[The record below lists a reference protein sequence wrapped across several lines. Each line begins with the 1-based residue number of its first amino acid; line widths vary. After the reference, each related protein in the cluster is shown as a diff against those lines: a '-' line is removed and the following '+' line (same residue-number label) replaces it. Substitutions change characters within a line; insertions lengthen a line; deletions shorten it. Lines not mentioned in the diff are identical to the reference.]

1 MAFDFSDLTLTDAD
15 IVAEGGER
23 WIYCS
28 ELYPSFVF
36 KKQKPPQSR
45 DLKNN
50 LKGNSMKMFP
60 SLADR
65 IVRKEYKA
73 YVDCCL
79 SANRNLEDIPVSR
92 LYGFAQSSIGI
103 VQVAEKVSLDG
114 ESLGP
119 TLASIYR
126 DGRLTEGRLKL
137 LNEFV
142 QLLLDWEMPTNDI
155 SAANI
160 VLGMR
165 GGQEKFLAVD
175 GFGDIHV
182 VPVRTYFQKSRK
194 HQLRYRMTKVAR
206 SLGIH
211 FDPERFAFGLSDLV

>member
-28 ELYPSFVF
+28 DVYQSFVF
-36 KKQKPPQSR
+36 KKQKSPQSR

-50 LKGNSMKMFP
+50 LKGNSMKMFR

-92 LYGFAQSSIGI
+92 LYGFAKSSIGI

-114 ESLGP
+114 KRLGP

-126 DGRLTEGRLKL
+126 DGRLTENRLKL
-137 LNEFV
+137 LNEFL
-142 QLLLDWEMPTNDI
+142 QLLLEWEMPTNNI

-165 GGQEKFLAVD
+165 GGQEKFLAVE
-175 GFGDIHV
+175 GFGDV
-182 VPVRTYFQKSRK
+182 LWSRC
-194 HQLRYRMTKVAR
+194 APISR
-206 SLGIH
+206 SRESTNCIT
-211 FDPERFAFGLSDLV
+211 A